1 MAGPGQIEA
10 AQTATSQ
17 AMSGIGAAVHLL
29 APDVPRVNGS
39 FTLSIIFVA
48 LVAGDRS
55 TTL

>member
-1 MAGPGQIEA
+1 
-10 AQTATSQ
+10 
-17 AMSGIGAAVHLL
+17 MSGIGAAIHSL
-29 APDVPRVNGS
+29 APDVSLANGS